1 MPRVE
6 QNIGLGDDLQRVEVA
21 LKGLVQEENAELGV
35 SVHVDDIVVED
46 TAVPLLGET
55 NPVPLVQLHANEGWT
70 RPPSSAQTS
79 E

>member
-1 MPRVE
+1 MSRVE
-6 QNIGLGDDLQRVEVA
+6 QNVGLGDDLQWVEVA

-35 SVHVDDIVVED
+35 SVHIDDVVVED

-55 NPVPLVQLHANEGWT
+55 NPVPLIQLHAKEGWACL
-70 RPPSSAQTS
+70 PSSAQTS